1 MKGILIAGL
10 MAVLLVSAVE
20 ALSCVQCNSWG
31 NSCVSSTAT
40 ECPSHANASC
50 ISSSANSSLERAT
63 GSYQSMSCSA
73 ENCSEEAR
81 VTAFTVHVSAEERFH
96 FVSQC
101 CQGKAC
107 NSTSDALAD
116 PPLKNVSRS
125 VECPACYESHGTSCT
140 GKRWQCYE
148 REQCIFLLADLKT
161 GSFFL
166 RGFQEQTS
174 FCRSL
179 GHYAAETESKR
190 LVLKG
195 CSNVSNSTCQFLS
208 GENKTVGGVTFRKF
222 ECTDANSL
230 TPMSTP
236 AASHN
241 MGSKASLNFLALA
254 SLLLLGLLL

>member
-1 MKGILIAGL
+1 MAPSLGEVSSSAMKGILIAGL

-20 ALSCVQCNSWG
+20 SLSCVQCNSWG
-31 NSCVSSTAT
+31 KSCVSSTAT
-40 ECPSHANASC
+40 ECPSHANTSC
-50 ISSSANSSLERAT
+50 ISSSANSSLERAS

-73 ENCSEEAR
+73 ENCSEEAP

-101 CQGKAC
+101 CQGKEC
-107 NSTSDALAD
+107 NSTSDALD
-116 PPLKNVSRS
+116 PPLKNVSS
-125 VECPACYESHGTSCT
+125 SIECPACYESNGTSCS
-140 GKRWQCYE
+140 GKPWKCYE
-148 REQCIFLLADLKT
+148 KEQCIFLLADLKT
-161 GSFFL
+161 D
-166 RGFQEQTS
+166 
-174 FCRSL
+174 
-179 GHYAAETESKR
+179 TESKR

-208 GENKTVGGVTFRKF
+208 GENKTVGGVIFRKF

-241 MGSKASLNFLALA
+241 MGSKASLNFLELA